1 MKSGLLISPILP
13 SPQRPGPAVLP
24 LISVI
29 VPVYNTETY
38 LIRCLD
44 SIVAQTYCNL
54 EIIIINDG
62 SSDRCPVIA
71 EEYAK
76 KDRRICLVHQE
87 NAGVSE
93 SRNIGMRLSH
103 GGYLSFIDSDDFIEP
118 DYYETLYRI
127 LHSNNADIAICN
139 KQFIDAA
146 VACPFPYAIPE
157 GITLFPGS
165 EALTELVN
173 DTWLRNYLCDKLFQ
187 KELFCDIEFPKD
199 RTFEDMAVMHKIFYR
214 AKTIVITDEIKY
226 NYTVRKDALS
236 SSKTICNQYHRFLAH
251 VERVS
256 FFENVNRRDLAQRE
270 ILKALHSAMN
280 AAPLTV
286 FHFITHQ
293 EKECLRAIKT
303 WTAQYKDKLN
313 TMPYET
319 DSEAKKIR
327 RFLTSHTFFM
337 VRYVSKDVYIRMKG
351 FIKQLLPA
359 ELVKFFITAK
369 SVIKNREAPDGCNTR

>member
-1 MKSGLLISPILP
+1 MKPRLLISPILP
-13 SPQRPGPAVLP
+13 SPRGPGPAALP

-29 VPVYNTETY
+29 VPVYNTEAY

-44 SIVAQTYCNL
+44 SIIAQTYCNL

-71 EEYAK
+71 EEYAE

-93 SRNIGMRLSH
+93 SRNIAMRLSH

-139 KQFIDAA
+139 KRLIDGT
-146 VACPFPYAIPE
+146 VARPFPYAIPE

-173 DTWLRNYLCDKLFQ
+173 DKWLRNYLFDKLFQ

-226 NYTVRKDALS
+226 NYTLRKDALS
-236 SSKTICNQYHRFLAH
+236 SSKTIRNQYHRFLAH

-256 FFENVNRRDLAQRE
+256 FFENINRRDLAQRE

-313 TMPYET
+313 TLPYET

-337 VRYVSKDVYIRMKG
+337 VRYISKDVYIRMKG

-369 SVIKNREAPDGCNTR
+369 SVIKNREALDGCNTR